1 MKQTDLKKL
10 ALYFLGA
17 ALPVFLW
24 SSPVFAVDPPD
35 AGQTLQELRSAAP
48 SPKTSKGVPVV
59 TQADES
65 QPSGG
70 PRVTVNSISF
80 RGNAVF
86 PDERLLALVQDAQG
100 KGFDLAGLQ
109 ALAGRITTFYHEHDY
124 PFARALIPA
133 QSVKDGVLEIEII
146 EGRYGEVKI
155 VEGDR
160 RERRAGRF
168 LNDLNPGEVIKG
180 QPLERV
186 SLLLND
192 QPGYS
197 FISVIRPG
205 QKPGTGDLSLKMQRE
220 NLFSGGIRFDN
231 HGNRYTGRLRMLADL
246 SANSLLLFGDQLT
259 ISGVYAQWNTWLGG
273 VNYNLPIGSSGLRGF
288 AGYNYSYYQLGK
300 EFDSLD
306 AHGVAQVIS
315 AGLNYSLIRS
325 QKANLSVSAAYQHKM
340 LKDEQDVAGVADE
353 KSSNSMPVLVSFDL
367 RDNLWGG
374 GITYGVL
381 GWTYGM
387 LHLNNGLAVTDS
399 TTAGS
404 NGSFNKLNLDISR
417 IHVLPE
423 NFSFFA
429 RIAGQKSFNNLDSS
443 EDFGLG
449 GPNGVRA
456 FPTGEGYGDEGLL
469 TQGELRYK
477 FSHFTPYGFYDFGLN
492 RTSHDP
498 WSAGDNDRTIS
509 GAGFGLRINYG
520 NWNAN
525 CSFAWRVTGGQP
537 ESDSRSQMPAIWFN
551 IGYRI

>member
-1 MKQTDLKKL
+1 MSPLSLKKRL
-10 ALYFLGA
+10 RLTATALVA
-17 ALPVFLW
+17 VLW
-24 SSPVFAVDPPD
+24 STPVFAVDPPD
-35 AGQTLQELRSAAP
+35 AGQTLQELRSVTP
-48 SPKTSKGVPVV
+48 SPRSSKGAPAAA
-59 TQADES
+59 QAEES
-65 QPSGG
+65 SQAGG
-70 PRVTVNSISF
+70 PRVTVNSVSF
-80 RGNAVF
+80 RGNTIF
-86 PDERLLALVQDAQG
+86 TNEKLMPLVRDAAG
-100 KGFDLAGLQ
+100 KSFDLAGLNG
-109 ALAGRITTFYHEHDY
+109 LAGRITDFYHEHDY

-133 QSVKDGVLEIEII
+133 QSVKEGVLEIEIV

-155 VEGDR
+155 IEGDR
-160 RERRAGRF
+160 RERRASRF
-168 LNDLNPGEVIKG
+168 LNDLKPDEVIEGK
-180 QPLERV
+180 PLERV

-259 ISGVYAQWNTWLGG
+259 ISGIYAQWNTWLGG
-273 VNYNLPIGSSGLRGF
+273 VNYSLPIGSSGLRGF

-300 EFDSLD
+300 EFESLD

-325 QKANLSVSAAYQHKM
+325 QKANLGVSASYQHKM

-353 KSSNSMPVLVSFDL
+353 KSSDSMPVIINFDL
-367 RDNLWGG
+367 RDNLFGG
-374 GITYGVL
+374 GITYGIL

-399 TTAGS
+399 TTAKS
-404 NGSFNKLNLDISR
+404 NGSFNKFNFDISR
-417 IHVLPE
+417 IQILPK
-423 NFSFFA
+423 NFSIFGRA
-429 RIAGQKSFNNLDSS
+429 AGQKSLDNLDSS

-469 TQGELRYK
+469 TQAELRYA
-477 FSHFTPYGFYDFGLN
+477 FSHFTPYGFYDFGLH

-509 GAGFGLRINYG
+509 GAGFGLRVNYG

-525 CSFAWRVTGGQP
+525 CSFAWRATGGEP
-537 ESDSRSQMPAIWFN
+537 ESDSRSQMPAIWFH